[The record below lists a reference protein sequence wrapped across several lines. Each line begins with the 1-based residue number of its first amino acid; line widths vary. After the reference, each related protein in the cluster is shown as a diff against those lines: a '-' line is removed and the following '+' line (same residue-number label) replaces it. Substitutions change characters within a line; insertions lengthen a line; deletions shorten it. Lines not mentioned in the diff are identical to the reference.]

1 MSEGTNQC
9 PRQRRLAG
17 AEVTFEENHGSRLQ
31 AGSQRRAR
39 SLRRRF
45 VG

>member
-1 MSEGTNQC
+1 MTQGTNQC

-17 AEVTFEENHGSRLQ
+17 AEVTFEKNHRPRLQ
-31 AGSQRRAR
+31 AGGQRRAR